1 MASMS
6 ALMKLTPGK
15 GTLLLTEIERPSPGP
30 HEVVVEVYGVGICGT
45 DLHIMDGEWPT
56 NPPVVLGH
64 EVAGIVRRLGES
76 VDEDWRDAA
85 VAVESFFST
94 CGTCPDCRS
103 GHRNLCPNR
112 VSIGSH
118 VDGGFAAELLIPV
131 RNLHRL
137 PAGMD
142 LHHAALL
149 EPLGSVANCLLDPPI
164 ISPGDKVLVTG
175 PGTMGILAAQLARS
189 VGAQVTVVGTPRDQA
204 RLQVAESL
212 GLNATTTET
221 LSPDS
226 FSFDVAIECSG
237 HPAGATLC
245 LNALRRRGSY
255 VQIGVFGK
263 PVTLPMDEVLLK
275 ELTITSGLAAP
286 TPAWERAL
294 SLVSS
299 GKVQLAP
306 LVTEVA
312 PLRDWERVFKATR
325 EGAGLKF
332 VLDPHL

>member
-6 ALMKLTPGK
+6 ALMKLSPGR
-15 GTLLLTEIERPSPGP
+15 GSLLLSEVDRPSPGP
-30 HEVVVEVYGVGICGT
+30 QEVVVEVYGAGICGT

-64 EVAGIVRRLGES
+64 EVAGIVRQLGDG
-76 VDEDWRDAA
+76 VDGDWLDAP
-85 VAVESFFST
+85 VAVESFFAT
-94 CGTCPDCRS
+94 CETCADCRS

-118 VDGGFAAELLIPV
+118 VDGGFAIELLIPV

-137 PAGMD
+137 PDGMD

-149 EPLGSVANCLLDPPI
+149 EPLGSVVNCLLDPPI

-175 PGTMGILAAQLARS
+175 PGTMGILAAQVARS
-189 VGAQVTVVGTPRDQA
+189 VGAQVTVVGTPQDVA

-212 GLNATTTET
+212 GLDTATTDT
-221 LSPDS
+221 LASDS
-226 FSFDVAIECSG
+226 TWVDVAIECSG
-237 HPAGATLC
+237 HPAGAGLC
-245 LNALRRRGSY
+245 LTALRRRGAY
-255 VQIGVFGK
+255 IQIGVFGK
-263 PVTLPMDEVLLK
+263 PVSLPMDEVLLK

-286 TPAWERAL
+286 TQAWQRAL

-299 GKVQLAP
+299 GKVALAP

-312 PLRDWERVFKATR
+312 PLRDWERIFKATR

>member
-6 ALMKLTPGK
+6 ALMKLSPGR
-15 GTLLLTEIERPSPGP
+15 GPLLLTEVDRPSPGP
-30 HEVVVEVYGVGICGT
+30 QEVVVEVYGAGICGT

-64 EVAGIVRRLGES
+64 EVAGIVRHLGDG
-76 VDEDWRDAA
+76 VDEDWLDAP
-85 VAVESFFST
+85 VAVESFFAT
-94 CGTCPDCRS
+94 CETCADCRS

-112 VSIGSH
+112 VSIGTH
-118 VDGGFAAELLIPV
+118 VNGGFAIELLIPV

-137 PAGMD
+137 PDGMD

-175 PGTMGILAAQLARS
+175 PGTMGILAAQVARA
-189 VGAQVTVVGTPRDQA
+189 VGAQVTVVGTPRDVA

-212 GLNATTTET
+212 GLDTATTDT
-221 LSPDS
+221 LASDS
-226 FSFDVAIECSG
+226 TGVDVAIECSG
-237 HPAGATLC
+237 HPAGAALC
-245 LNALRRRGSY
+245 LNALRRRGAY
-255 VQIGVFGK
+255 IQVGVFGK
-263 PVTLPMDEVLLK
+263 PVSLPMDEVLLK

-286 TPAWERAL
+286 TQAWQRAL

-299 GKVQLAP
+299 GQVVLAP

-312 PLRDWERVFKATR
+312 PLRDWERIFKATR
-325 EGAGLKF
+325 EGTGLKF

>member
-6 ALMKLTPGK
+6 ALMKLSPGK
-15 GTLLLTEIERPSPGP
+15 GTLLLTEIERPLPGP
-30 HEVVVEVYGVGICGT
+30 QEVVVEVYGAGICGT

-64 EVAGIVRRLGES
+64 EVAGIVRQLGEG
-76 VDEDWRDAA
+76 VAEDWRNAP

-94 CGTCPDCRS
+94 CEICPDCLS

-112 VSIGSH
+112 VSIGTH
-118 VDGGFAAELLIPV
+118 VNGGFAAELLIPV

-137 PAGMD
+137 PEGLD

-164 ISPGDKVLVTG
+164 VSPGDSVLVTG
-175 PGTMGILAAQLARS
+175 PGAMGILAAQLARS
-189 VGAQVTVVGTPRDQA
+189 AGGQVTVVGTGRDSA
-204 RLQVAESL
+204 RLEVAESL
-212 GLNATTTET
+212 GFDTLVAET
-221 LSPDS
+221 LSRDS
-226 FSFDVAIECSG
+226 VSVDVAIECSG

-245 LNALRRRGSY
+245 LQALRRRGAY
-255 VQIGVFGK
+255 VQVGVFGK
-263 PVTLPMDEVLLK
+263 PVSLPMDEVLLK

-286 TPAWERAL
+286 TPAWRRAL
-294 SLVSS
+294 ALVAS
-299 GKVQLAP
+299 GQVQLAP

-312 PLRDWERVFKATR
+312 PLRDWERIFKATS
-325 EGAGLKF
+325 EGSGLKF